1 MRTCWL
7 VLLTLRI
14 KKKSAYRHL
23 QSWLINTLSPLFEPL
38 IQLSARKRINVS
50 PKVSVASLNVK
61 WYIKK
66 NKSSRDCLILAA
78 LFFCH
83 QSWNTVILKHLIN
96 TLSPDE
102 LIHIHRLT
110 GDSKG
115 PGEHTIAASL
125 GPNLW
130 LQLWRYCCCS
140 GLSVTSLPPLLP
152 LYSAPV
158 AEPAGLC
165 CSATAVLRF
174 PQWSFE
180 GNKTLPQD
188 KQQREPGKALGG
200 WGEKEGGRQWEKVK
214 VVVHSKLFFCRI

>member
-1 MRTCWL
+1 M
-7 VLLTLRI
+7 I
-14 KKKSAYRHL
+14 NKKKTNHQEIAWY
-23 QSWLINTLSPLFEPL
+23 LI
-38 IQLSARKRINVS
+38 
-50 PKVSVASLNVK
+50 
-61 WYIKK
+61 
-66 NKSSRDCLILAA
+66 A
-78 LFFCH
+78 LFLCH

-110 GDSKG
+110 GVSKG
-115 PGEHTIAASL
+115 PGEHTTAASL
-125 GPNLW
+125 GPNLR

-188 KQQREPGKALGG
+188 KQQRELERPWGG
-200 WGEKEGGRQWEKVK
+200 GGGRGRKTVRKRW
-214 VVVHSKLFFCRI
+214 R